1 MNASEDKSGR
11 SSRCIA
17 LDVAHVNRQM
27 YVLAVPLVVF
37 VNNGPVKST
46 PTCVKAGTSVTLVS
60 GRSVLLE
67 CSSFLQM
74 MH

>member
-1 MNASEDKSGR
+1 MNASDVKSGR

-37 VNNGPVKST
+37 VNNGPAKST
-46 PTCVKAGTSVTLVS
+46 PTCVNEGTSVTLVS
-60 GRSVLLE
+60 GRSALLGA
-67 CSSFLQM
+67 L
-74 MH
+74 